1 MCSTSSLPLLSTR
14 VASMLRTSNTSE
26 GSRVML
32 ALSSFLRGWSDLH
45 DKVSGLPISHR
56 GWWQREKSKHKRKR
70 DQCCRWDN
78 NLPHE
83 SFVESDSRARMSS
96 HNHPKSRLPT
106 ITK

>member
-1 MCSTSSLPLLSTR
+1 MRSTSSSPPLSTR
-14 VASMLRTSNTSE
+14 VASVLQTSNTSE

-32 ALSSFLRGWSDLH
+32 ALSSFPWGWSDLC
-45 DKVSGLPISHR
+45 DKVSGLPISHP

-83 SFVESDSRARMSS
+83 SFVESDSRARMSY
-96 HNHPKSRLPT
+96 HNHPKSRLHS
-106 ITK
+106 IT